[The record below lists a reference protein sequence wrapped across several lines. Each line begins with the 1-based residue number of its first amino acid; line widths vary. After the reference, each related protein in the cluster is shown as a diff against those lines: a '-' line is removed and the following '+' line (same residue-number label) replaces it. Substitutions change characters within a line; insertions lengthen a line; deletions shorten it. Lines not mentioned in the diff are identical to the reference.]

1 MPSEQEHL
9 VGAASNRA
17 LAQVLLEQAD
27 PSWAAVLAF
36 YCALHLVNA
45 YLTRMGISAHSHR
58 TRNTYIA
65 RMTDLIP
72 IYENYRRLEWQSRW
86 VRYDLGKLSSV
97 EVSRLMA
104 DDLAKIESTINN
116 LLRPSRS

>member
-17 LAQVLLEQAD
+17 LAHVLLEHAD

-45 YLTRMGISAHSHR
+45 YLIRMGISVQSHR
-58 TRNTYIA
+58 TRDTYIA
-65 RMTDLIP
+65 RMSDLIP
-72 IYENYRRLEWQSRW
+72 IYENYRRLESHSRW
-86 VRYDLGKLSSV
+86 VRYDLRKLSPA
-97 EVSRLMA
+97 EVKRLMA
-104 DDLAKIESTINN
+104 DDLAAIESTITN